1 MGLALKVVTAPTLEP
16 VTLEEAKVHCKVEYD
31 DEDAYIGVL
40 IQSARAQAEE
50 YLGRALFETE
60 FDYQLDAFPVGVI
73 LLPRPPLLSVT
84 SISYVDD
91 AGATQVWSAG
101 SRRVDS
107 ISEPARITPTYL
119 GVYPTTQPV
128 TGGVTVRFKAG
139 FAATADGQEAG
150 SAKIPAP
157 IRHAILMAV
166 HKAFAHRDPVVVGT
180 IIAETDVIRN
190 LLAPYRFLL
199 PAAA

>member
-16 VTLEEAKVHCKVEYD
+16 VSLEEAKVHCKVEYD

-40 IQSARAQAEE
+40 MQSARAQAEE
-50 YLGRALFETE
+50 YLGRALFEPE
-60 FDYQLDAFPVGVI
+60 FDYQLDAFPCGPI

-84 SISYVDD
+84 SVSYVDL
-91 AGATQVWSAG
+91 AGATVAWDAAD
-101 SRRVDS
+101 RRVDAV
-107 ISEPARITPTYL
+107 SEPARITPVYL
-119 GVYPTTQPV
+119 GSYPSVRPV
-128 TGGVTVRFKAG
+128 TGAVTVRFKAG

-150 SAKIPAP
+150 SAKIPPP
-157 IRHAILMAV
+157 IRHAILMSV

-180 IIAETDVIRN
+180 IITETDVIRN